1 LAESAGIVKKP
12 DMKIVGI
19 LYNPRPER
27 ALPLAGVIALWLK
40 QRGLEAHVCTT
51 YQAAEQP
58 FLQEADLLVTL
69 GGDGSILR
77 VARAAAPYGAP
88 ILGINLGR
96 VGFLTEA
103 EPDTWK
109 DVLGRALAGDYW
121 IEERMMLQ
129 AAASRGGEELADA
142 EALNDVVVGRGE
154 RARVVHLCAEVD
166 GGYLASYAA
175 DGLIVA
181 TPTGSTAYAL
191 AAGGPILPP
200 ELRNIVLV
208 PIAPHLS
215 MERPVVLS
223 EGAVVRIV
231 VAGGRPAVLAVD
243 GEVKAELVAGDE
255 VTVGASPH
263 TARFARVQEQTYF
276 YKTLLERLTPR
287 NAEDW

>member
-1 LAESAGIVKKP
+1 
-12 DMKIVGI
+12 MKTIGI

-40 QRGLEAHVCTT
+40 QQGLEAKIATT
-51 YQAAEQP
+51 YQASGSS

-109 DVLGRALAGDYW
+109 AVLTRALVGDYW
-121 IEERMMLQ
+121 VEERMMLQ
-129 AAASRGGEELADA
+129 VAASRGDAELARA
-142 EALNDVVVGRGE
+142 EALNDVVIGRGE
-154 RARVVHLCAEVD
+154 QARVVHLRAEVD
-166 GGYLASYAA
+166 GGFLASYAA

-208 PIAPHLS
+208 PVAPHLS

-223 EGAVVRIV
+223 EGATVRIFV
-231 VAGGRPAVLAVD
+231 TGRRPAVLAVD
-243 GEVKAELVAGDE
+243 GEVKAELVDSDE
-255 VTVGASPH
+255 VTVGASLH

-276 YKTLLERLTPR
+276 YKSLLERLSPR
-287 NAEDW
+287 NHASDL

>member
-1 LAESAGIVKKP
+1 
-12 DMKIVGI
+12 MKTIGI

-40 QRGLEAHVCTT
+40 QQGLEAEIATT
-51 YQAAEQP
+51 YQAAESP
-58 FLQEADLLVTL
+58 FLQQADLLVTL

-77 VARAAAPYGAP
+77 VARAAAPYGVP

-96 VGFLTEA
+96 VGFLTET
-103 EPDTWK
+103 EPENWK
-109 DVLGRALAGDYW
+109 GVLLRALAGDYW
-121 IEERMMLQ
+121 VEERMMLQ
-129 AAASRGGEELADA
+129 VTALRGSEELAQA

-154 RARVVHLCAEVD
+154 RARVVHLRAEVD
-166 GGYLASYAA
+166 GGFLASYAA

-208 PIAPHLS
+208 PVAPHLS
-215 MERPVVLS
+215 MDRPVVLS
-223 EGAVVRIV
+223 EGATVRIV
-231 VAGGRPAVLAVD
+231 VAGNRPAVLTVD
-243 GEVKAELVAGDE
+243 GEVKAELVDGDE

-276 YKTLLERLTPR
+276 YKTLLERLAPR
-287 NAEDW
+287 DHTSGLQSSISG

>member
-1 LAESAGIVKKP
+1 
-12 DMKIVGI
+12 MKIIGI

-40 QRGLEAHVCTT
+40 QQGLEAEIATT
-51 YQAAEQP
+51 YQAAESP
-58 FLQEADLLVTL
+58 FLQQADLLVTL

-103 EPDTWK
+103 EPENWK
-109 DVLGRALAGDYW
+109 GVLSRALAGDYW
-121 IEERMMLQ
+121 VEERMMLQ
-129 AAASRGGEELADA
+129 VTASRAGEELARA

-154 RARVVHLCAEVD
+154 RARVVHLRAEVD
-166 GGYLASYAA
+166 GGFLASYAA

-208 PIAPHLS
+208 PVAPHLS
-215 MERPVVLS
+215 MDRPVVLS
-223 EGAVVRIV
+223 EGATVRIV
-231 VAGGRPAVLAVD
+231 VAGNRPAVLTVD
-243 GEVKAELVAGDE
+243 GEVKAELVDGDE
-255 VTVGASPH
+255 VRVGAGPH

-276 YKTLLERLTPR
+276 YKTLLERLAPR
-287 NAEDW
+287 DHTSGLQSPVSG

>member
-1 LAESAGIVKKP
+1 
-12 DMKIVGI
+12 MKTVGI

-27 ALPLAGVIALWLK
+27 ALPLAGVIAMWLK
-40 QRGLEAHVCTT
+40 QQGLQAEIATT
-51 YQAAEQP
+51 YQASESS

-77 VARAAAPYGAP
+77 VARAAAPYSAP

-103 EPDTWK
+103 EPNTWK
-109 DVLGRALAGDYW
+109 DVLSQALAGDYW
-121 IEERMMLQ
+121 IEERMMVKV
-129 AAASRGGEELADA
+129 AALRGGEELARA
-142 EALNDVVVGRGE
+142 TALNDVVVGRGE
-154 RARVVHLCAEVD
+154 RARVVYLRAEVD

-175 DGLIVA
+175 DGLVVA

-208 PIAPHLS
+208 PVAPHLS

-223 EGAVVRIV
+223 EGATVRIV
-231 VAGGRPAVLAVD
+231 VTGGRPAVLAVD
-243 GEVKAELVAGDE
+243 GEVKAELVGGDE
-255 VTVGASPH
+255 VVVGASPH

-276 YKTLLERLTPR
+276 YKTLLERLVPR
-287 NAEDW
+287 DHSSDL

>member
-1 LAESAGIVKKP
+1 LAEGA
-12 DMKIVGI
+12 DMKTVGV

-27 ALPLAGVIALWLK
+27 ALPLAGVIAMWLK
-40 QRGLEAHVCTT
+40 QRGLQAEVCTT
-51 YQAAEQP
+51 YQASEAP

-77 VARAAAPYGAP
+77 VARAAAPCGTP

-103 EPDTWK
+103 EPGTWK
-109 DVLGRALAGDYW
+109 DVLARALAGDYW

-129 AAASRGGEELADA
+129 ATAQRGDGALAQA
-142 EALNDVVVGRGE
+142 GALNDVVVGRGE
-154 RARVVHLCAEVD
+154 RARVVHLRVEVD

-208 PIAPHLS
+208 PVAPHLS

-223 EGAVVRIV
+223 EGATVRIAV
-231 VAGGRPAVLAVD
+231 TGRPAVLAVD
-243 GEVKAELVAGDE
+243 GEVKAELVSGDE
-255 VTVGASPH
+255 VMVGASPH
-263 TARFARVQEQTYF
+263 TARFARVREQTYF
-276 YKTLLERLTPR
+276 YKTLVERLSPR

>member
-1 LAESAGIVKKP
+1 
-12 DMKIVGI
+12 MKLVGI

-27 ALPLAGVIALWLK
+27 ALLLSGVIAMWLK
-40 QRGLEAHVCTT
+40 ERGLEAEIATT
-51 YQAAEQP
+51 RQAATVP

-77 VARAAAPYGAP
+77 VARAAAPYGVP

-96 VGFLTEA
+96 VGFLTET
-103 EPDTWK
+103 EPDAWK
-109 DVLGRALAGDYW
+109 DVLTRALDGDYW
-121 IEERMMLQ
+121 VEERMMLRVTV
-129 AAASRGGEELADA
+129 SRGDEELGQA

-154 RARVVHLCAEVD
+154 RARVVHLRVEVD
-166 GGYLASYAA
+166 GGFLASYAA
-175 DGLIVA
+175 DGLVVA

-208 PIAPHLS
+208 PVAPHLS

-223 EGAVVRIV
+223 EGVTVRIV
-231 VAGGRPAVLAVD
+231 VAGGRPAVLTVD
-243 GEVKAELVAGDE
+243 GEVKAELVDGDE
-255 VTVGASPH
+255 VIVGASPY

-276 YKTLLERLTPR
+276 YKTLVERLVPR
-287 NAEDW
+287 DHASTL

>member
-1 LAESAGIVKKP
+1 
-12 DMKIVGI
+12 MKTIGI

-40 QRGLEAHVCTT
+40 QQGLEAHVCTT
-51 YQAAEQP
+51 YQAGGQP
-58 FLQEADLLVTL
+58 FLPEADLLVTL

-77 VARAAAPYGAP
+77 VARAAAPYGVP
-88 ILGINLGR
+88 ILGVNLGR

-103 EPDTWK
+103 EPDSWK
-109 DVLGRALAGDYW
+109 DVLTRALAGDYW

-129 AAASRGGEELADA
+129 MTASRGDEELARA

-154 RARVVHLCAEVD
+154 RARVVHLRAEVD
-166 GGYLASYAA
+166 GGFLASYAA
-175 DGLIVA
+175 DGLVVA

-223 EGAVVRIV
+223 EGATVRIV
-231 VAGGRPAVLAVD
+231 VAGRRPAVLTVD
-243 GEVKAELVAGDE
+243 GEVKAELVDDDV
-255 VTVGASPH
+255 VTVDASPH
-263 TARFARVQEQTYF
+263 AAHFARVQEQTYF
-276 YKTLLERLTPR
+276 YKTLLERLAPR
-287 NAEDW
+287 NHASDL

>member
-1 LAESAGIVKKP
+1 MET
-12 DMKIVGI
+12 VGI
-19 LYNPRPER
+19 FYNPRPER

-40 QRGLEAHVCTT
+40 QQGLEAEIATT
-51 YQAAEQP
+51 YQAAKST

-69 GGDGSILR
+69 GGDGSLLR

-88 ILGINLGR
+88 ILGVNLGR

-103 EPDTWK
+103 EPDSWR
-109 DVLGRALAGDYW
+109 DVLAQALAGDYW
-121 IEERMMLQ
+121 VEERMMLQ
-129 AAASRGGEELADA
+129 VTASCGDEELGQA

-154 RARVVHLCAEVD
+154 RARVVHLRAEVD
-166 GGYLASYAA
+166 GGFLASYAA

-208 PIAPHLS
+208 PVAPHLS

-223 EGAVVRIV
+223 EGAAVRIIV
-231 VAGGRPAVLAVD
+231 VGRPAVLTVD
-243 GEVKAELVAGDE
+243 GEVKAELVDGDE
-255 VTVGASPH
+255 VTVGASPY
-263 TARFARVQEQTYF
+263 TAHFARVQEQTYF
-276 YKTLLERLTPR
+276 YKTLLERLAPR
-287 NAEDW
+287 NHTPNLRSPISD